1 MVKTRFAIVMINTH
15 CYYLFIV
22 IPIGINNDNQ
32 PFNSQSVLQV
42 VKTTG
47 RSMRVASHCL
57 ALLHGGGIDARYVM
71 KIVSATGGKIKP
83 ADIRPDLAP
92 LFNASNSAA

>member
-1 MVKTRFAIVMINTH
+1 LADLCGVA
-15 CYYLFIV
+15 
-22 IPIGINNDNQ
+22 Q
-32 PFNSQSVLQV
+32 PTVW
-42 VKTTG
+42 
-47 RSMRVASHCL
+47 RW
-57 ALLHGGGIDARYVM
+57 LHGGGIDARYVM